1 MGDRRNINGTAYALT
16 VFTAIIPGRE
26 KALLATIEGV
36 PRGARSPLARLGTVH
51 TSRLQIFDH
60 LIHQGA
66 SQRPDALKSNYLVFT
81 AAFDGELEAFLDSIL
96 DRMPEADEWWRQCVG
111 YPGLGA
117 RAAFKRWIR
126 HNQIHTSLFAV
137 NSPNRSVAD
146 VVKSLALREELLEFA
161 MSAQGLDATALQAR
175 FRQTFVEGR

>member
-16 VFTAIIPGRE
+16 VFTAIIPGHE
-26 KALLATIEGV
+26 KKLLTTIENV
-36 PRGARSPLARLGTVH
+36 ARGADSPLARLGTVH

-60 LIHQGA
+60 LVHQGP

-96 DRMPEADEWWRQCVG
+96 DRMPEADEWWRHCVG

-117 RAAFKRWIR
+117 RVEFKRWIR
-126 HNQIHTSLFAV
+126 HNQIHTSLFAI
-137 NSPNRSVAD
+137 NSPNRSVSE
-146 VVKSLALREELLEFA
+146 VVESLALREQLLEFA
-161 MSAQGLDATALQAR
+161 MSAQGLDATELHVR